1 MTPDPPAIVTQLI
14 ERISRRWPAE
24 KWQNFPILVA
34 VSGGPDSV
42 AMLRL
47 LAAMTQLH
55 SQIDH
60 SHRLIVAHY
69 NHQLRGAAADRDEQ
83 FVRELAQEMGLECRV
98 GHGLN
103 NTVENSEER
112 LRNRRYDWLIETARQ
127 TGARY
132 LATGHTAD
140 DHVETILFRFLR
152 GTGIGGLA
160 GIPALRVVDETLS
173 IIRPLL
179 ETARTEIELVLTE
192 LQQEYR
198 VDDSN
203 AETTYTRNYL
213 RQKLLPDLRSRFGEN
228 IPESLIRLGRQAA
241 ETEAFLEVAATGLW
255 SAVESQTPRRIEI
268 VRARLK
274 DQPDIL
280 IRQFCKQIWTRQNW
294 PLQSM
299 SFDTWQS
306 LADLMT
312 GRQCEVG
319 NLPGNVRVEVGSNRV
334 CLQQAEY

>member
-1 MTPDPPAIVTQLI
+1 MTPDPPTVVTQLI
-14 ERISRRWPAE
+14 ERISRRWPVE

-42 AMLRL
+42 ALLRL
-47 LAAMTQLH
+47 LATRTQLH
-55 SQIDH
+55 SQINH
-60 SHRLIVAHY
+60 SRRLIVAHY

-98 GHGLN
+98 GHGLSN
-103 NTVENSEER
+103 PVENSEES
-112 LRNRRYDWLIETARQ
+112 LRNGRYDWLVETARQ

-140 DHVETILFRFLR
+140 DQVETILFRFLR

-160 GIPALRVVDETLS
+160 GIPALRVVDETVS

-179 ETARTEIELVLTE
+179 EITRAEIELVLIQ
-192 LQQEYR
+192 LHQEYR

-203 AETTYTRNYL
+203 AEASYTRNYL

-241 ETEAFLEVAATGLW
+241 ETEAFLDLAATGLW
-255 SAVESQTPRRIEI
+255 SAVELQTPRRIEI
-268 VRARLK
+268 VRERLK

-299 SFDTWQS
+299 SFDSWQR

-312 GRQCEVG
+312 GQQCEVS
-319 NLPGNVRVEVGSNRV
+319 NLPGNVRVESGSARI